1 MQLDA
6 TETHQ
11 HIVRVHQP
19 PAHPRRTVRLDQQDD
34 LVAHRQPT
42 AATLAPTLAPTD
54 TLLVRPCKCM
64 QVRVVKRPRDDLPGG
79 PREGR
84 PARGA
89 VHLVAPVDSV
99 DVGVARR
106 ALSTLGLNDGD

>member
-1 MQLDA
+1 MQIDA
-6 TETHQ
+6 AETHQ
-11 HIVRVHQP
+11 HIVRVQKP
-19 PAHPRRTVRLDQQDD
+19 PTHPRIAVRLDQQDD

-42 AATLAPTLAPTD
+42 ATTLA
-54 TLLVRPCKCM
+54 TLLVRPR

-84 PARGA
+84 PAHGA

>member
-19 PAHPRRTVRLDQQDD
+19 PAHPRITVRLDQQDN

-42 AATLAPTLAPTD
+42 AATLTPTD
-54 TLLVRPCKCM
+54 TLLVRPR

-84 PARGA
+84 PAHGA